1 METTYIVLII
11 LTAIYIPLWIYIK
24 FGKKLGLKGTEK
36 VEDKGISP
44 YGPCIMIRTK
54 IGLRAIDFLGK
65 YKRFWRVCGILSR
78 IVTILLMTY
87 IVAIIIL
94 DLILLPQAIG
104 KGGTFTRL
112 KGLDNG
118 TNKELL
124 IRHMK
129 DMDNPGLK
137 LSDFQLVLPSLSV
150 RQIQW
155 LLKDL
160 EATSRAYV
168 LGRTKAA
175 RWFLGKRPPELTSGL
190 TRGLTSDLTDID
202 KSDEIKSDE

>member
-1 METTYIVLII
+1 MHTCIGTNTRRVVRSKVL
-11 LTAIYIPLWIYIK
+11 
-24 FGKKLGLKGTEK
+24 
-36 VEDKGISP
+36 VSRQ
-44 YGPCIMIRTK
+44 C
-54 IGLRAIDFLGK
+54 
-65 YKRFWRVCGILSR
+65 YKS
-78 IVTILLMTY
+78 
-87 IVAIIIL
+87 
-94 DLILLPQAIG
+94 IG

-160 EATSRAYV
+160 EATSRADV

-190 TRGLTSDLTDID
+190 TSELTRISHNLYLMGRVFAGVG
-202 KSDEIKSDE
+202 SCALSE

>member
-1 METTYIVLII
+1 MFQGYTTRQS
-11 LTAIYIPLWIYIK
+11 AI
-24 FGKKLGLKGTEK
+24 
-36 VEDKGISP
+36 
-44 YGPCIMIRTK
+44 
-54 IGLRAIDFLGK
+54 
-65 YKRFWRVCGILSR
+65 
-78 IVTILLMTY
+78 
-87 IVAIIIL
+87 
-94 DLILLPQAIG
+94 
-104 KGGTFTRL
+104 GGTFTRL

-175 RWFLGKRPPELTSGL
+175 RWFLGKRQPEL

-202 KSDEIKSDE
+202 KSDEVKNDE